1 MGTDIGLGIQL
12 RANAQGLQADLN
24 KASKVVESWKGQMES
39 IMSGGLKIAGV
50 SAGLAVFKDLAAQF
64 KEVKREADSVGASIQ
79 QLQGLKLFAKQDA
92 DAIVPI
98 LQRIQA
104 ELGLA
109 ADGSEEMRK
118 KFPKWKELVD
128 VDAVTLLK
136 SLSAEY
142 KTLTTQVEKAAFAR
156 KVGGRGQQGAVMAM
170 LAKGPDAI
178 EKGQMTAEKF
188 APWNEALERHATG
201 WQIVVEKSKEYL
213 GLLADIIKKGSVPK
227 PWGEK
232 NDKDALD
239 LADHKKNL
247 DAMKDQQGE
256 NKGEGKQQGKAIEV
270 LRGESADF
278 VKLRDRFE
286 ADMALLTGGKSG
298 AAHAAIDKMKLDPK
312 ENQQAHLWEKQRE
325 NMQQIHDAAK
335 EAARITEEART
346 PLEKLRDGIEQ
357 LEFLHAF
364 AGLDEK
370 TMDQATA
377 HLLDQSGL
385 GKTDQSL
392 PPALQVGTAEAQR
405 FLNQNE
411 MGQAGNTVQD
421 KIDIT
426 NALLRQLNEKNGG
439 VAHL

>member
-188 APWNEALERHATG
+188 APWNEALERHASG
-201 WQIVVEKSKEYL
+201 WQLIVDKAKEYL
-213 GLLADIIKKGSVPK
+213 GILADIIT
-227 PWGEK
+227 
-232 NDKDALD
+232 
-239 LADHKKNL
+239 
-247 DAMKDQQGE
+247 KDQNPGKGQKDQLDKMQEQLGE
-256 NKGEGKQQGKAIEV
+256 NKGEGKQLGKAPVEV
-270 LRGESADF
+270 LRAASEDF
-278 VKLRDRFE
+278 VKFRERFE
-286 ADMALLTGGKSG
+286 HDMAVMTGGKSF
-298 AAHAAIDKMKLDPK
+298 AAHAAIDKMKMDPK
-312 ENQQAHLWEKQRE
+312 EKAEAHAFERLRE
-325 NMQQIHDAAK
+325 NMEHITDAAK
-335 EAARITEEART
+335 DAARITEEART